1 MAAEYGAKII
11 VIAEVL
17 RLPLIYQSSDKQYK
31 MTECEKSQII
41 CVVCGKAIINE
52 QRKEKAEIING
63 TSYTFDSNECVLMFK
78 KFRAVYG
85 SDFI

>member
-1 MAAEYGAKII
+1 
-11 VIAEVL
+11 
-17 RLPLIYQSSDKQYK
+17 
-31 MTECEKSQII
+31 MTKGEKSHIRY
-41 CVVCGKAIINE
+41 VVCGKAIINE

>member
-1 MAAEYGAKII
+1 
-11 VIAEVL
+11 
-17 RLPLIYQSSDKQYK
+17 
-31 MTECEKSQII
+31 MTKGEKSHTR

>member
-1 MAAEYGAKII
+1 
-11 VIAEVL
+11 
-17 RLPLIYQSSDKQYK
+17 
-31 MTECEKSQII
+31 MTKGEKSHIR

-63 TSYTFDSNECVLMFK
+63 TTYTFDSNECVLMFK

>member
-1 MAAEYGAKII
+1 MTKGE
-11 VIAEVL
+11 
-17 RLPLIYQSSDKQYK
+17 QSH
-31 MTECEKSQII
+31 IR

-52 QRKEKAEIING
+52 RRKEKVQIING